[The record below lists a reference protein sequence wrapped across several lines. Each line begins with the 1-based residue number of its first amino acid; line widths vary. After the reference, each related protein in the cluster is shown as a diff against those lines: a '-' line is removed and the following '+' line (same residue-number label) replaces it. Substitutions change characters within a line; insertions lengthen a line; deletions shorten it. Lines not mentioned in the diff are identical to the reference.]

1 MINPD
6 DYIGFRLLDLQE
18 ALAGE
23 NKTKKIV
30 VLAEIDEF
38 LEVLFNGTIYE
49 LYNLIGWY
57 ILERCVVRARIDGD
71 ECYVAIDINSEGEE
85 F

>member
-1 MINPD
+1 MINLD
-6 DYIGFRLLDLQE
+6 VYIGFRLIDLQE

-23 NKTKKIV
+23 NKIKKIV
-30 VLAEIDEF
+30 VLAEMDEF

-57 ILERCVVRARIDGD
+57 ILERCVVRVRIDGD
-71 ECYVAIDINSEGEE
+71 LCYAAIDINSEGEE

>member
-1 MINPD
+1 MNNLD

-23 NKTKKIV
+23 NKIKKLV
-30 VLAEIDEF
+30 VFVEMEEEPEL
-38 LEVLFNGTIYE
+38 LFDGTIYE
-49 LYNLIGWY
+49 LYILIGCFF
-57 ILERCVVRARIDGD
+57 LERCVVSARIDGD
-71 ECYVAIDINSEGEE
+71 ECYATIDINCEGEE